1 MRRSNDCQWLP
12 ASLSRLGVLFL
23 LALTASPL
31 FGQPS
36 YLVKDINPGSS
47 WSNIRNMT
55 AGPPG
60 KVFFVAEHPSSGR
73 EVWVSDGTDAGTLV
87 LDICPGTCNSLLSGS
102 NPWFALVNATMFF
115 SVNHGT
121 NGTELWK
128 SDGTVSGTLVKDID
142 PGTDSSFPD
151 S

>member
-1 MRRSNDCQWLP
+1 
-12 ASLSRLGVLFL
+12 
-23 LALTASPL
+23 
-31 FGQPS
+31 
-36 YLVKDINPGSS
+36 
-47 WSNIRNMT
+47 
-55 AGPPG
+55 
-60 KVFFVAEHPSSGR
+60 
-73 EVWVSDGTDAGTLV
+73 
-87 LDICPGTCNSLLSGS
+87 
-102 NPWFALVNATMFF
+102 MFF